1 MCASSFKLPDLTY
14 DYGALEP
21 VISSEIMTLHHSKHH
36 NTYVTNLNAA
46 MEKLEEAT
54 AKGDVA
60 GIVALQQAIKFNG
73 IVYLFVKK
81 IILLNAYTVWH
92 VFPRGRPPKPLH
104 LLAEPCPRRQ
114 RRR

>member
-1 MCASSFKLPDLTY
+1 MYASSFKLPDLPY
-14 DYGALEP
+14 DFGALEP
-21 VISSEIMTLHHSKHH
+21 VVSAEIMTLHHSKHH

-73 IVYLFVKK
+73 INAALFD
-81 IILLNAYTVWH
+81 
-92 VFPRGRPPKPLH
+92 F
-104 LLAEPCPRRQ
+104 ECF
-114 RRR
+114 